1 MTIRH
6 QKGVKA
12 LAVFLAFA
20 LAQISLQLTLASPGP
35 SRYAALLPQG
45 LLAKVTTKGGQAIT
59 INGISSPSGSSVAT
73 TAIVETPPGVEAT
86 IDLGPLGSI
95 DLAPGTKVKI
105 EYDCPP
111 DKQNN
116 PDPEDC
122 KVKVTV
128 LAGCIVS
135 HYKKGSRHQVDT
147 ATQENVA
154 QSDKEKEKKGGGAI
168 PFCVDTPVAGAAAAA
183 AAGLPWPGIAALIA
197 AAIIVPTALVVFLD
211 EGGTDSSAVT
221 P

>member
-12 LAVFLAFA
+12 LAVFVAFA
-20 LAQISLQLTLASPGP
+20 LTQISLQLSFAAAGP

-86 IDLGPLGSI
+86 IDLGPLGTI

-105 EYDCPP
+105 EYECPP
-111 DKQNN
+111 EKQND
-116 PDPEDC
+116 PDPDEC

-128 LAGCIVS
+128 FAGCIVS

-147 ATQENVA
+147 ATKENVA
-154 QSDKEKEKKGGGAI
+154 ESDKEKEKKGGGAI
-168 PFCVDTPVAGAAAAA
+168 PFCVDAPIAPAVAST
-183 AAGLPWPGIAALIA
+183 GLGIPLIATLIA
-197 AAIIVPTALVVFLD
+197 AAVIVPTSLIIIFD
-211 EGGTDSSAVT
+211 EGTNPS

>member
-12 LAVFLAFA
+12 LAVFVAFA
-20 LAQISLQLTLASPGP
+20 LTQISLQLSFAASGP

-86 IDLGPLGSI
+86 IDLGPLGTI

-111 DKQNN
+111 EKQND
-116 PDPEDC
+116 PDPDEC

-135 HYKKGSRHQVDT
+135 HYKRNTRHQVDT
-147 ATQENVA
+147 ATKEKVA
-154 QSDKEKEKKGGGAI
+154 ESDKEKEKKGGGAI
-168 PFCVDTPVAGAAAAA
+168 PFCVDAPIAGAL
-183 AAGLPWPGIAALIA
+183 AGTGLGIPLIATLIA
-197 AAIIVPTALVVFLD
+197 AAIIVPTALIIIFD
-211 EGGTDSSAVT
+211 EGSNPS